1 MSATLPQV
9 GRAIPKS
16 LNYPPNTKYRT
27 RETST
32 LATLTPSTFDR
43 RIGQVA
49 ENLTNEQLRAE
60 VPKDFAVEDLPPTD
74 S

>member
-32 LATLTPSTFDR
+32 LATLTPSTFDP